1 MREIGISMSLDEVFN
16 PCSVVVV
23 GASPDERKMGHQC
36 VKSLVEAFDGEI
48 YVVNPHASRILGINS
63 YKSVRQIPGSVDLA
77 IVVVPSSV
85 VLSAV
90 RECAEKGVK
99 GAVIITG
106 GFKEASAAERD
117 VDTGGELLQEQ
128 LAALAEEAGMRIIGP
143 NTFGFVNVGVINAS
157 FSPVFNGLRKGRIAM
172 VGQSGGVCHIFAYMA
187 MNEGVGLNKL
197 VGLGNRCNVEFYDIL
212 EYLEEDDETDTIAMH
227 IEGIDEPRKLMNA
240 ARRVAKKK
248 PVVAYK
254 VGRTRA
260 VERAALSHTGSMA
273 GEYKLYDAA
282 FRQSGVVTVNSCE
295 ELFDAA
301 KILSLCQ
308 DCLPK
313 GRKVAII
320 STQAGPGII
329 LTDECT
335 SGGLQLARFSE
346 ATEKKLKRLLPP
358 LTIRENPVDMAF
370 IRDAGLWLEVVR
382 TVLADDGVDAL
393 IIFNLY
399 HPSFLLPP
407 EEIVDARRCYGKPLI
422 MCTSFPHELM
432 LKEKIKL
439 EEEGVPVYSTPERG
453 AKALITLIK
462 YAEMKRRIESG

>member
-1 MREIGISMSLDEVFN
+1 MDLDEVFN
-16 PCSVVVV
+16 PSSVVVV
-23 GASPDERKMGHQC
+23 GASPDERKMGYQC

-48 YVVNPHASRILGINS
+48 YVVNPRVRRILGIDA
-63 YKSVRQIPGSVDLA
+63 YKPVKQIPGSVDLA
-77 IVVVPSSV
+77 IIVVPSSV
-85 VLSAV
+85 VLPV
-90 RECAEKGVK
+90 VQECAEKGVK

-117 VDTGGELLQEQ
+117 ASMDGELLQER
-128 LAALAEEAGMRIIGP
+128 LAALAEDAGMKIIGP

-187 MNEGVGLNKL
+187 MNEGIGLSKV
-197 VGLGNRCNVEFYDIL
+197 VGLGNRCNVEFCDIL

-227 IEGIDEPRKLMNA
+227 IEGIDEPRKLMDA
-240 ARRVAKKK
+240 ARRVAKK

-313 GRKVAII
+313 GRRVAII

-329 LTDECT
+329 LTDECV

-346 ATEKKLKRLLPP
+346 ETEKKLKRFVTDDKGEPGGHGVHQGCGAL
-358 LTIRENPVDMAF
+358 
-370 IRDAGLWLEVVR
+370 AGSCK
-382 TVLADDGVDAL
+382 DGL
-393 IIFNLY
+393 
-399 HPSFLLPP
+399 S
-407 EEIVDARRCYGKPLI
+407 R
-422 MCTSFPHELM
+422 
-432 LKEKIKL
+432 
-439 EEEGVPVYSTPERG
+439 
-453 AKALITLIK
+453 
-462 YAEMKRRIESG
+462 